1 MNDAAPVSISA
12 PALLEWGTKV
22 RMHAGIATTGNVV
35 GCWHTHPNTERMVAL
50 HGAWVAENLA
60 YPVAKVAWSDGE
72 VSYERVAD
80 LVEVPVASLWDKSA
94 PSAERVR
101 ADAQRTI
108 DTGDVE
114 HGWYLH
120 GSADRLEGRAVDPA
134 QATDPEYG
142 VYYRRGF
149 GGPPD

>member
-1 MNDAAPVSISA
+1 MTASAPLPV

-22 RMHAGIATTGNVV
+22 RMYAGIATTGNVV

-50 HGAWVAENLA
+50 YGAWVAENLA

-80 LVEVPVASLWDKSA
+80 LVEVAVASLWDKSA

-134 QATDPEYG
+134 QAHDLEYG
-142 VYYRRGF
+142 SYYRRGF
-149 GGPPD
+149 HGHPY

>member
-1 MNDAAPVSISA
+1 MSDAASVSV

-22 RMHAGIATTGNVV
+22 RMKAGNPVAGNVV

-50 HGAWVAENLA
+50 HGEWVEGYLA
-60 YPVAKVAWSDGE
+60 QPTAKVAWNDGE
-72 VSYERVAD
+72 VSTERVAD
-80 LVEVPVASLWDKSA
+80 LVQVPVASLWDKSA

-101 ADAQRTI
+101 ADAQRDI

-149 GGPPD
+149 GGHPY